1 MSIILL
7 TQFLKPMLP
16 QTMKK
21 HKQIL
26 ILIFSLCLLFNQP
39 IISADI
45 LDDYGF
51 ASLNKENQKVIR
63 VIRADTIILENNEK
77 IRLIGIKAPEPPP
90 KREVET
96 DKFGFIIEPDNPL
109 TPVEE
114 RAFNFAKFLL
124 EGQTV
129 RLEFDIQRRDK
140 NFRTLAYVF
149 LEDGTLVNAEI
160 VRQGFAHLQIRPPN
174 TKYADLLREAYQE
187 ARREKRGLQGE

>member
-90 KREVET
+90 QREVET